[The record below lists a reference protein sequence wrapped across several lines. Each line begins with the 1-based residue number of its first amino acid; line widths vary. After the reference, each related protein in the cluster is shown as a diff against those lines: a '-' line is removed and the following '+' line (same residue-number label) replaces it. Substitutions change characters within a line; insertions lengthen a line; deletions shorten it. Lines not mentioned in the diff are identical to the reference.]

1 MEISSQLFY
10 HKIVIFSLNL
20 GHLEINYK
28 ISMKAG
34 VFCSYFGG
42 IKISDVK
49 FVSVS
54 YMFHISCPP

>member
-10 HKIVIFSLNL
+10 HKINCYFL
-20 GHLEINYK
+20 GHLEISYK

-34 VFCSYFGG
+34 VFCSYFGE
-42 IKISDVK
+42 IKISDAK

-54 YMFHISCPP
+54 YMFHNSCPP